1 MKHSNHKSKVNPAP
15 KSSSSSSNRQQKI
28 KKQKEIQDGI
38 NRERLQ
44 QEFAANYYM
53 MDPLDKNLYS
63 LFGISNE

>member
-15 KSSSSSSNRQQKI
+15 KSSSSNRQQKI

-44 QEFAANYYM
+44 QEFACNYYM

-63 LFGISNE
+63 LFGISDE